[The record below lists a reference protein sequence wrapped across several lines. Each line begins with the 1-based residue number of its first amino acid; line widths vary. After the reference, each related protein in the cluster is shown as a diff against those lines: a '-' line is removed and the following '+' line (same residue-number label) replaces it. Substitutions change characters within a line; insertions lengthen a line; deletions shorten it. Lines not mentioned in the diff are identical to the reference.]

1 MKYIVFYWPGVNSI
15 AHGKLNRVPLN
26 IFISGLLFQKQVM
39 IRDKVKSTILPDVMA
54 FSDFM
59 EAYRDS
65 IVFLTRG
72 QDLSNVG
79 TT

>member
-1 MKYIVFYWPGVNSI
+1 
-15 AHGKLNRVPLN
+15 
-26 IFISGLLFQKQVM
+26 M
-39 IRDKVKSTILPDVMA
+39 IRNKVKSTILPDVMA

-72 QDLSNVG
+72 QDLSNMG